1 MPPWFAA
8 ALKVWQEEE
17 AVGAVKNEGKPIT

>member
-8 ALKVWQEEE
+8 ALKVWKEQE
-17 AVGAVKNEGKPIT
+17 AVGAVKQEGKPIT